1 MPIEVS
7 VARRRAAAWCIVL
20 VLSFSRAAVAQRE
33 LHWDRLDVEARLD
46 AAGRLQVTETQSMV
60 FTGDWN
66 GGERAFN
73 LRPHQTLSFT
83 GISRRAAGGLL
94 DLKEDRTL
102 SSVDDYAWTD
112 ARTLRWRSR
121 LPTDPPFA
129 RTALT
134 YVLRYQLSG
143 VLVRNGGEYRLD
155 HDFAFPDRAGTIDRF
170 NLRLTLDSVWQPL
183 TAIQDVYATSGLEP
197 GRGFVLTIPL
207 RFTGAGQPAARQG
220 PSSSSI
226 AMALLILLGATAL
239 AMLGFFWRE
248 ESWGR
253 FVPVTTGQ
261 VDDRWIAEHILM
273 YPAEVVGATWDDS
286 TAPPKL
292 VALIARLVR
301 EGKLE
306 SEVAGNATGKPS
318 MTLRL
323 KVDRS
328 TLDGYERT
336 LVDALFFSGRTESS
350 TEDVRSHYRNRG
362 FNPVDVIRSELH
374 ARVQLLLEPG
384 DSGGPIGLT
393 SLLWFLACAAM
404 LAGAWY
410 LGGTEGADPSFLAI
424 GALAAAGIARIAGV
438 VFRTR
443 MDWGRGAAL
452 LSFLPAMTFAAA
464 TAAFLWRSVGRSD
477 IDLSVLM
484 MAACV
489 ALSLWVTNS
498 SIRVMRS
505 RPSRAAVALRKK
517 LTAARE
523 FFSAE
528 LRRPQ
533 PALRDDWYPWVLAFG
548 LGEQADAWST
558 ERAATTTSTDST
570 FQSHRSSSDSSA
582 PPGSEWTGF
591 GGGRSG
597 GAGGAAAWSVAAAGM
612 AESVPSPASDSS
624 SGSSSS
630 GGDSG
635 GGSSGGGGG
644 GGW

>member
-1 MPIEVS
+1 M
-7 VARRRAAAWCIVL
+7 
-20 VLSFSRAAVAQRE
+20 LSLPGSALAQRE

-46 AAGRLQVTETQSMV
+46 AAGSLRVTETHAMV

-66 GGERAFN
+66 GGERKFN
-73 LRPHQTLSFT
+73 TRRQQRLLFT
-83 GISRRAAGGLL
+83 RISRLSAAGPR
-94 DLKEDRTL
+94 DLHEDRSL
-102 SSVDDYAWTD
+102 LNIDDYAWTD

-129 RTALT
+129 GTAIT
-134 YVLRYQLSG
+134 YALEYQLSG
-143 VLVRNGGEYRLD
+143 VLLKDGDRYVLD
-155 HDFAFPDRAGTIDRF
+155 HDFAFPDRNGTIDRF
-170 NLRLTLDSVWQPL
+170 VLRLTLDPVWQPL
-183 TAIQDVYATSGLEP
+183 SEVQKVYMASGLAA
-197 GRGFVLTIPL
+197 GHHFVLSIPM
-207 RFTGAGQPAARQG
+207 RYVGSGQPEAREG
-220 PSSSSI
+220 PSRTSI

-248 ESWGR
+248 GSWGR
-253 FVPVTTGQ
+253 FEPVTTDQ
-261 VDDRWIAEHILM
+261 IDDRWIAEHILK

-286 TAPPKL
+286 IGTPEV

-306 SEVAGNATGKPS
+306 SEVAGPGAGKPS

-328 TLDGYERT
+328 TLDGHERM
-336 LVDALFFSGRTESS
+336 LVDALFFDGRTESS
-350 TEDVRSHYRNRG
+350 TEDVRSHYSDQG
-362 FNPVDVIRSELH
+362 FNPVEVIRSELD
-374 ARVQLLLEPG
+374 ARVQLLLE
-384 DSGGPIGLT
+384 SGGSPGAIGLT
-393 SLLWFLACAAM
+393 TSILWFLACAAM

-410 LGGTEGADPSFLAI
+410 LGGTDGANPLFLAI
-424 GALAAAGIARIAGV
+424 GALAVAGIGRIAGV

-452 LSFLPAMTFAAA
+452 FSFLPAMTFAAA
-464 TAAFLWRSVGRSD
+464 TAAFLWRSVGRGD
-477 IDLSVLM
+477 DLSLLM
-484 MAACV
+484 VAASV

-523 FFSAE
+523 FFRAE
-528 LRRPQ
+528 LRRPR

-558 ERAATTTSTDST
+558 ERAATTTSTAST
-570 FQSHRSSSDSSA
+570 FQSQRPSSDSSA
-582 PPGSEWTGF
+582 PAAPEWTGF

-597 GAGGAAAWSVAAAGM
+597 GAGGGTAWSVAAAGM
-612 AESVPSPASDSS
+612 AASVPSPASSGSDSS
-624 SGSSSS
+624 SGGSSG